1 MNKSTKTN
9 TKSAK
14 YIPEVR
20 RAVLARLTIF
30 EVEESELDILAH
42 GSPDSF
48 HLTFAIFLL
57 SVASSF
63 LIALLTIDVT
73 GKTYTVFVLITLVG
87 FVTGIYFFMSWRK
100 RRKSVPDLVDKI
112 RKRLPPE
119 GIQENK

>member
-1 MNKSTKTN
+1 MSKSKKTDTN
-9 TKSAK
+9 SGK

-30 EVEESELDILAH
+30 EVEESELEILAH

-63 LIALLTIDVT
+63 LIALLTVDVT
-73 GKTYTVFVLITLVG
+73 GKTFTVFVLVTIVG
-87 FVTGIYFFMSWRK
+87 FVVGIYFFMSWRK
-100 RRKSVPDLVDKI
+100 RRKSIPDLIDKI

-119 GIQENK
+119 GIQEGT